1 MMQLNESLAAA
12 PEDRLSQEE
21 QNRRLQ
27 AMVGELLKTN
37 QELRFKVASLER
49 EAESL
54 ERGLKSATASAGFM
68 F

>member
-1 MMQLNESLAAA
+1 MMQMEQKQANAPNEHLT
-12 PEDRLSQEE
+12 PDE

-27 AMVGELLKTN
+27 ALVGELVKAN

-49 EAESL
+49 QAESM
-54 ERGLKSATASAGFM
+54 ERSVKAATAWAGPM